1 MHLFL
6 SSKPACGKT
15 TLIREI
21 STYLK
26 NARGFFTEEIRNSK
40 NERVGF
46 KIITLTG
53 KEKIFAHVNF
63 KTNFKVSKYFI
74 DLDSFNSIA
83 LKELEEAEKSSCEF
97 VVIDEIGK
105 MELLSSEFKRLCLEL
120 IDKKRVIATIPAIE
134 ESFIDSLKNRKDV
147 YTLNLNKKNFNE
159 IKEKL
164 LFALKV
170 KPISKIRE
178 IEENAK
184 KIGLNERILIENA
197 SSYLAN
203 EIFKLNIPKNIIG
216 ISGIGNNGAD
226 VLSCVRKLFVK
237 GYNVCA
243 VILKEKELKEEV
255 IFQKSIL
262 EKLKIPVYVIKDN
275 IEDLEKLISDKE
287 VILDGIFGI
296 GLNKEISDFFKKAI
310 EIINKSKKL
319 IISCDIPSGISADD
333 GILKPIAV
341 KADYTITFIAPK
353 FGFFLNE
360 GKNFCGKIILVDIG
374 LPLDF

>member
-1 MHLFL
+1 M
-6 SSKPACGKT
+6 
-15 TLIREI
+15 
-21 STYLK
+21 
-26 NARGFFTEEIRNSK
+26 
-40 NERVGF
+40 
-46 KIITLTG
+46 
-53 KEKIFAHVNF
+53 
-63 KTNFKVSKYFI
+63 
-74 DLDSFNSIA
+74 
-83 LKELEEAEKSSCEF
+83 
-97 VVIDEIGK
+97 
-105 MELLSSEFKRLCLEL
+105 
-120 IDKKRVIATIPAIE
+120 
-134 ESFIDSLKNRKDV
+134 
-147 YTLNLNKKNFNE
+147 
-159 IKEKL
+159 
-164 LFALKV
+164 
-170 KPISKIRE
+170 
-178 IEENAK
+178 
-184 KIGLNERILIENA
+184 
-197 SSYLAN
+197 
-203 EIFKLNIPKNIIG
+203 NIPKNIIG